1 MIINSSQNTRYLH
14 KESRGNSRLKKD
26 LGFATSAKVGRRCWA
41 RTGPGI
47 WGTFTMI
54 SKAFVMWIGVTKE
67 RRSWCST
74 SRWGTIPI
82 SSVNNKDLGPSSREI
97 NRRTLCVLDVKNTSE
112 NEIFLNWKMSKQE
125 ASNSVGYVPLARI
138 GCVRGISSSPKRIL
152 LSSRRIMATCKS
164 KSTYL
169 SLV

>member
-82 SSVNNKDLGPSSREI
+82 SSVNNKDLGPSSHEI

-125 ASNSVGYVPLARI
+125 ASNSVGYVPLAKI
-138 GCVRGISSSPKRIL
+138 GCVREISSSPRRMLQSRKRIKE
-152 LSSRRIMATCKS
+152 IS
-164 KSTYL
+164 KS
-169 SLV
+169 